1 MNTQLVPNPDTGH
14 LTVYDKKPVT
24 IQLTRVAGF
33 LDKLILWSWII
44 FFSAA
49 AYQCLFWWSIPNLVA
64 MLYVAFAWLLL
75 CLLYFQQFTLQRY
88 PLSSFLIIGFT
99 ATQFYFPLIFT
110 SIELKSLVF
119 NLDLPYEVF
128 FHSTLSLFALIAGH
142 YIYQSLPI
150 NTLRSKGA
158 VLRRLGFF
166 TPPSE
171 LQLWLMGAIGLMA
184 NIYVFFFS
192 SATAT
197 EVTGNAG
204 DKAIQAFL
212 PFGYSPYFIPFYMLY
227 GGKKPDFKKTV
238 PLLIIFTL
246 VLFLLSI
253 ARNSRGAF
261 MLGFTAVGFS
271 YLLGMMLGIFKTPV
285 ISTKI
290 MVVGGFFFWLI
301 TGPLADLGTAMVIV
315 RSQRNDISRAELI
328 DLTLEAY
335 HDKDAI
341 AYRRLE
347 DATSESIWD
356 ERYLDNIFT
365 ARFAN
370 IKFNDASLILA
381 EQVGDHNPA
390 VLKYSMDYMW
400 GILPAPVLKVV
411 NPKVDKEFVY
421 SLSFGDYL
429 YSVAG
434 AGPEAYGGFRTGHFA
449 GTGMAAFGWW
459 YLAILGI
466 GIIPVFLLF
475 DRLCLIRKVE
485 RFKGYPERQLI
496 FSVCGLLAISSIF
509 QFLPTESVMGI
520 VTYLIRGY
528 LQMTGLYLAIFHVT
542 KTADYLF

>member
-1 MNTQLVPNPDTGH
+1 MNTQLVPNPHFGK
-14 LTVYDKKPVT
+14 LTVCDKKPVVIKFT
-24 IQLTRVAGF
+24 KTASF
-33 LDKLILWSWII
+33 TDKVVLWSWVI

-49 AYQCLFWWSIPNLVA
+49 TYQCLFFWSIPNFVA
-64 MLYVAFAWLLL
+64 LLYAGFAWLLL
-75 CLLYFQQFTLQRY
+75 CLLYIQEFTLKRF

-99 ATQFYFPLIFT
+99 ATQFYFPLVFT
-110 SIELKSLVF
+110 SVELKPLIF

-128 FHSTLSLFALIAGH
+128 LHSTLSLFALIAGH
-142 YIYQSLPI
+142 YVYQSLPI
-150 NTLRSKGA
+150 NTLRGPGS

-184 NIYVFFFS
+184 NVYVFFFS

-212 PFGYSPYFIPFYMLY
+212 PFAYSPYFIPFYVLY
-227 GGKKPDFKKTV
+227 GGKKPNLKKTV
-238 PLLIIFTL
+238 PLIILFTL
-246 VLFLLSI
+246 VLFFLSI
-253 ARNSRGAF
+253 VRNSRGAF

-271 YLLGMMLGIFKTPV
+271 YFLGMMLGIFKTPV

-290 MVVGGFFFWLI
+290 MLVGGFFFWLI

-315 RSQRNDISRAELI
+315 RGQRNDISKAELI
-328 DLTLEAY
+328 ELTLEAY
-335 HDKDAI
+335 QDKDAI
-341 AYRRLE
+341 AYRLLE
-347 DATSESIWD
+347 DKTNEGIWD

-381 EQVGDHNPA
+381 DQVGNNNPA
-390 VLKYSMDYMW
+390 MFKYSMDYMW
-400 GILPAPVLKVV
+400 GILPAPILKVV
-411 NPKVDKEFVY
+411 NPKVDKGFIY
-421 SLSFGDYL
+421 SLSYGDYL
-429 YSVAG
+429 YSIAG

-459 YLAILGI
+459 YLVILGV

-496 FSVCGLLAISSIF
+496 FSICGLLAITSIF

-528 LQMTGLYLAIFHVT
+528 LQMTGLYLFIFQAT
-542 KTADYLF
+542 KMVNYML

>member
-1 MNTQLVPNPDTGH
+1 MNTQLVPNPHFGK
-14 LTVYDKKPVT
+14 LTVYDKKPVVIKFT
-24 IQLTRVAGF
+24 KTASF
-33 LDKLILWSWII
+33 TDKVVLWSWVI

-49 AYQCLFWWSIPNLVA
+49 TYQCLFFWSIPNFVA
-64 MLYVAFAWLLL
+64 LLYAGFAWLLL
-75 CLLYFQQFTLQRY
+75 CLLYIQEFTLKRF

-99 ATQFYFPLIFT
+99 ATQFYFPLVFT
-110 SIELKSLVF
+110 SVELKPLIF

-128 FHSTLSLFALIAGH
+128 LHSTLSLFALIAGH
-142 YIYQSLPI
+142 YVYQSLPI
-150 NTLRSKGA
+150 NTLRGPGS

-184 NIYVFFFS
+184 NVYVFFFS

-212 PFGYSPYFIPFYMLY
+212 PFAYSPYFIPFYVLY
-227 GGKKPDFKKTV
+227 GGKKPNLKKTV
-238 PLLIIFTL
+238 PLIILFTL
-246 VLFLLSI
+246 VLFFLSI
-253 ARNSRGAF
+253 VRNSRGAF

-271 YLLGMMLGIFKTPV
+271 YFLGMMLGIFKTPV

-290 MVVGGFFFWLI
+290 MLVGGFFFWLI

-315 RSQRNDISRAELI
+315 RGQRNDISKAELI
-328 DLTLEAY
+328 ELTLEAY
-335 HDKDAI
+335 QDKDAI
-341 AYRRLE
+341 AYRLLE
-347 DATSESIWD
+347 DKTNEGIWD

-381 EQVGDHNPA
+381 DQVGNNNPA
-390 VLKYSMDYMW
+390 MFKYSMDYMW
-400 GILPAPVLKVV
+400 GILPAPILKVV
-411 NPKVDKEFVY
+411 NPKVDKGFIY
-421 SLSFGDYL
+421 SLSYGDYL
-429 YSVAG
+429 YSIAG

-459 YLAILGI
+459 YLVILGV

-496 FSVCGLLAISSIF
+496 FSICGLLAITSIF

-528 LQMTGLYLAIFHVT
+528 LQMTGLYLFIFQAT
-542 KTADYLF
+542 KMVNYIL